1 MKYKLL
7 AYALDFVSFLVQ
19 KSSIQDEIKNIIL
32 YGSVARGEAGRESD
46 IDLFVDV
53 IRERKEI
60 EKDIKKRYEE
70 FRESTKYK
78 QYWKMLDIQNEIK
91 INVGEIK
98 KWKELQSSV
107 VANGIVLYGK
117 YKSMLNQGEHKAIFV
132 WENIKPNTKRVLF
145 NKQFLGYTQNK
156 KHYEGLLQKHQGD
169 RLGKGCVIVNLE
181 HAAVIHNFFKKN
193 KITVKIKK
201 FIEY

>member
-19 KSSIQDEIKNIIL
+19 KSGIQDEIKNIIL
-32 YGSVARGEAGRESD
+32 YGSVARGEAGKESD
-46 IDLFVDV
+46 IDIFVDV
-53 IRERKEI
+53 INDKKSI

-70 FRESTKYK
+70 FRESVKYK
-78 QYWKMLDIQNEIK
+78 QYWRMLDIQNEIK
-91 INVGEIK
+91 INIGDIK
-98 KWKELQSSV
+98 KWKELRSSV

-145 NKQFLGYTQNK
+145 NKQFFGYKQNK
-156 KHYEGLLQKHQGD
+156 KYYEGLLKKHQGE
-169 RLGKGCVIVNLE
+169 RLGKGCIIVDLE
-181 HAAVIHNFFKKN
+181 HAAAVHNFFKKN